1 MNTRIECVKECV
13 LLRIHISSDFSN
25 KNAFHTVHKFNRK
38 CNELRYHFILLLFFW
53 MRAPIEDGWLFN
65 Y

>member
-1 MNTRIECVKECV
+1 MCKHNDLEHDTLDIKDLERSTMYI
-13 LLRIHISSDFSN
+13 
-25 KNAFHTVHKFNRK
+25 AFHIKNIYRG
-38 CNELRYHFILLLFFW
+38 W